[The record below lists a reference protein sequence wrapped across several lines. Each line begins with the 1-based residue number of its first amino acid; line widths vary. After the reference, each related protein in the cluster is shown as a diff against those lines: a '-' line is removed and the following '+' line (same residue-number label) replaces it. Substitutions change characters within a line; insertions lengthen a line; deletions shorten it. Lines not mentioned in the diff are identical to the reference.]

1 MGGESKVSISGKD
14 LRRGN
19 LPNLLMLSTSRLLPD
34 LPSARPRSPSAR
46 ARGVEVPT
54 AESGSGVHDKST
66 HAALRGFAG
75 RARGLLV
82 HARGVNQRGRDP
94 AREVR
99 GERLGLFPVPIFA
112 SAKKNRLVLESP
124 LEAKPLVKI
133 DRGLIEVVD
142 VKAETR
148 HVVE

>member
-19 LPNLLMLSTSRLLPD
+19 LPNLLMLSTSCLLPD
-34 LPSARPRSPSAR
+34 LPSARPRSPSA
-46 ARGVEVPT
+46 
-54 AESGSGVHDKST
+54 
-66 HAALRGFAG
+66 